1 MSLSEPLSVFSSLQK
16 QFCEKEEEGIIY
28 LCTFFLLCVQT
39 VSQCSVNVNR
49 VVMCL
54 WGQVFDI
61 MCLERK
67 KYLFMESLSLE
78 LNEGHWGRDQKT
90 MTQLLVGF
98 LHACVC
104 VEHLLN
110 MHALKCVCTMITCY
124 CHSI

>member
-67 KYLFMESLSLE
+67 KISVHGEF
-78 LNEGHWGRDQKT
+78 
-90 MTQLLVGF
+90 
-98 LHACVC
+98 
-104 VEHLLN
+104 
-110 MHALKCVCTMITCY
+110 ITGAE
-124 CHSI
+124 